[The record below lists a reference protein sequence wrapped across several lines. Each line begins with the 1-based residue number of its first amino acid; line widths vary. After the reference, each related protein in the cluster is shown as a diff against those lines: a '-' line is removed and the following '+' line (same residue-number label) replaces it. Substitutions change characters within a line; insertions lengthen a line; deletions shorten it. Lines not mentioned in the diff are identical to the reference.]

1 MLKILHMIS
10 GNTLI
15 GQVEE
20 NESEYIVTHPF
31 LMEIVDDSNEGSGI
45 RMDYLLAFSKDN
57 CVHIKKNVVLY
68 DYNPSDRME
77 EYYSR
82 LVQFTTKREN
92 DIILK
97 QTLESM
103 DEMDSRF
110 KSLLSQK
117 LIGKSTVNWES
128 LNDDQKEI
136 D

>member
-1 MLKILHMIS
+1 MIS

-97 QTLESM
+97 HTLESM

-117 LIGKSTVNWES
+117 LIGKSTVN
-128 LNDDQKEI
+128 
-136 D
+136 